1 MRLCDPISVKTRHIV
16 FMMKLWT
23 FYRKMSSRHERQGI
37 SFLLWYIHKTV
48 ILWKALKKQFS
59 QINTS
64 AVYFSGPSVFQTP
77 VLQGSQSKFSFSSRT
92 SSAIRKNLYLTW
104 PTCMILRGSCIA
116 RWCWPRM
123 LRPVKDIWARLS
135 PARTKSIIEV
145 TGSDCRYSGYNGKN
159 TSHLV
164 VYPQYHDYL

>member
-37 SFLLWYIHKTV
+37 SFFYDIYIKLLFCERYWKSNSPKLIRLRF
-48 ILWKALKKQFS
+48 IL
-59 QINTS
+59 
-64 AVYFSGPSVFQTP
+64 AVRRCSKLRSSKGTNQNSPFHRGPVQP
-77 VLQGSQSKFSFSSRT
+77 YD
-92 SSAIRKNLYLTW
+92 KNLYLTW